1 MSGKNSQINA
11 LEIFEVRHLESGV
24 WVKDSVN
31 LFYFSKNKTKNFL
44 CFEVTI
50 AGESAGSMSV
60 MALYLSNAA
69 KGLFHGAIAQS
80 MVLNM
85 PMMYEIEPPIN
96 QLRQVCQ
103 T

>member
-1 MSGKNSQINA
+1 M
-11 LEIFEVRHLESGV
+11 
-24 WVKDSVN
+24 KDSVN

-80 MVLNM
+80 GVLNM
-85 PMMYEIEPPIN
+85 PMFYEMESPIN
-96 QLRQVCQ
+96 QLRQVLKSVKPKYISI
-103 T
+103 TKTE

>member
-11 LEIFEVRHLESGV
+11 LEIFEVRPGL
-24 WVKDSVN
+24 WVKESVN